1 MGTSFFVQASIW
13 FLYVMP
19 VFIVVFFT
27 GNINKY
33 LLHKRLRVKT
43 ADLLVPFLVFGIY
56 LFGSVGLGSSYF
68 SYFLLFIFTFAIIL
82 VSILYYKVEKLSV
95 SKFIYMWWRFLFLFS
110 FPYFYIMGAL
120 YLLKRCIL

>member
-56 LFGSVGLGSSYF
+56 LFGSVGLSSSYF

-120 YLLKRCIL
+120 YLLKKE

>member
-1 MGTSFFVQASIW
+1 MKTSFFVQASIW

-56 LFGSVGLGSSYF
+56 LFGSVGLSSSYF

-120 YLLKRCIL
+120 YLLKKE

>member
-1 MGTSFFVQASIW
+1 MKTSFFVQASIW

-120 YLLKRCIL
+120 YLLKKE

>member
-120 YLLKRCIL
+120 YLLKKE

>member
-110 FPYFYIMGAL
+110 FLYFYIMGAL
-120 YLLKRCIL
+120 YLLKKE